1 MKGLILLPYTTIDRE
16 RLLKLIEE
24 SDYIIGVDGGC
35 GVTYKNNIKPDLII
49 GDFDSLDLDI
59 LTYYRSQNIEII
71 TLEEEKD
78 ITDGEAGIIEAF
90 KRGCD
95 ELLICAPSFFQET
108 DHLLGNILL
117 LGKYKNCSIINENE
131 TIRFLSTD
139 TIILEKNNGEKVSI
153 IPLEK
158 SIVKI
163 TGFKYDGTFNI
174 DVGDSLTLRNEII
187 KKTAEIAVETGKI
200 LIIQRFKKDSMI

>member
-1 MKGLILLPYTTIDRE
+1 MKGLILLPYTTIDRD

-35 GVTYKNNIKPDLII
+35 AVTYKNNIKPDLIV

-90 KRGCD
+90 KRGCS

-117 LGKYKNCSIINENE
+117 LSKYKNCTIINENE
-131 TIRFLSTD
+131 TIRFLASD
-139 TIILEKNNGEKVSI
+139 KIILDKNDGEKVSI
-153 IPLEK
+153 ISLEK
-158 SIVKI
+158 SAVKI

-174 DVGDSLTLRNEII
+174 DVGDSLTLRNEIV
-187 KKTAEIAVETGKI
+187 KKTAEIAIETGKI